1 MADERNLIPR
11 PSAWADRTGPSGWK
25 DTSPIFG
32 PQKAVPPAQSNALG
46 FRPRHDSTLKGSFG
60 LGEHHAAIVGQG
72 VHPRD
77 FLDQESRPSFSGR
90 VARRTVR
97 RPWRHREQP
106 RLSIVD
112 RRRGGRPRSYVVSI
126 GAYHRDC
133 RRCRQDQIDIVGMGE
148 SNAGIASAV
157 SLAGRVRGVFGE
169 SIECGR
175 RAGIHSQTTGASR
188 EAIVPGRVARMVA
201 AVRYRMGRTVCVG
214 LEGRV
219 RSGERPFQG
228 RGVDT
233 FPIPRPSAFV
243 PRVAPWA
250 DRTGPS
256 GRNTPCLSHLVFEPE
271 RLLLPAS
278 GRKCSRFFEPER
290 LVLPAQGQA
299 LGSRPPQQS
308 TLKGSFISPAPK
320 AKRATG
326 RKKKG
331 GGE

>member
-1 MADERNLIPR
+1 
-11 PSAWADRTGPSGWK
+11 
-25 DTSPIFG
+25 
-32 PQKAVPPAQSNALG
+32 
-46 FRPRHDSTLKGSFG
+46 
-60 LGEHHAAIVGQG
+60 
-72 VHPRD
+72 
-77 FLDQESRPSFSGR
+77 
-90 VARRTVR
+90 
-97 RPWRHREQP
+97 
-106 RLSIVD
+106 
-112 RRRGGRPRSYVVSI
+112 
-126 GAYHRDC
+126 
-133 RRCRQDQIDIVGMGE
+133 
-148 SNAGIASAV
+148 
-157 SLAGRVRGVFGE
+157 
-169 SIECGR
+169 
-175 RAGIHSQTTGASR
+175 
-188 EAIVPGRVARMVA
+188 MVA

-271 RLLLPAS
+271 RL
-278 GRKCSRFFEPER
+278 
-290 LVLPAQGQA
+290 VLPAQGNT
-299 LGSRPPQQS
+299 LGFRPRHDS